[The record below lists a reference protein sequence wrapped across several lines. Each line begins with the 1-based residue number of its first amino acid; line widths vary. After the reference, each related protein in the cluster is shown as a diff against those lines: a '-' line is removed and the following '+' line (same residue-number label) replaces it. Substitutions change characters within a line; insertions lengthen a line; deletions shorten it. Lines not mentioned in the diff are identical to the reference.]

1 VWCERVRGVKTKGG
15 QLLTDQGQGWMGIR
29 HHEKRSL
36 ALHVS
41 KTRVVRG
48 ARGQPGGGII

>member
-1 VWCERVRGVKTKGG
+1 MWCERVRGVKTKGG